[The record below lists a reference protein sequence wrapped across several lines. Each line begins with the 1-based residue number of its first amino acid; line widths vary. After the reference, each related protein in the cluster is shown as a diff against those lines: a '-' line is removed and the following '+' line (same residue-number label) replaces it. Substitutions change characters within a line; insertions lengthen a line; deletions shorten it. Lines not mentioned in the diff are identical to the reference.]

1 MKEWVVFGAIVLVS
15 AVIVGWRGL
24 VEQRKQR
31 ALAEKLIREEYGT
44 VPGKER
50 HREEAAVKGSYLHW
64 KESSG
69 AFSLDDITWNDL
81 DMDLIFRR
89 MNYARSSAGAGE
101 LYRML
106 RCPVAEKEILKER
119 DVLAGCMQEK
129 SALREQLSMALY
141 EIGFTGK
148 YALEEYLD
156 YLGNLGKRDNIR
168 HILMDCLYIPAAG
181 LLFTEPDRKSV
192 V

>member
-1 MKEWVVFGAIVLVS
+1 MKEWIVFGAIVLVS

-141 EIGFTGK
+141 
-148 YALEEYLD
+148 
-156 YLGNLGKRDNIR
+156 
-168 HILMDCLYIPAAG
+168 
-181 LLFTEPDRKSV
+181 
-192 V
+192 

>member
-156 YLGNLGKRDNIR
+156 YLDNLGKGI
-168 HILMDCLYIPAAG
+168 ISGI
-181 LLFTEPDRKSV
+181 F
-192 V
+192 